1 MVAQMSLI
9 KDISVDT
16 NEGKEVSVRG
26 WVYRIRSSGK
36 LAFIVLRDSS
46 GIIQMLSSTR
56 ALTEEQHKELS
67 ALTVESSL
75 EVTGILHKDNR
86 AATGYEIEIKSF
98 RIYQRNENF
107 PISKDLGEE
116 FLLDNRHLW
125 LRSREFTAMMK
136 IRSTI
141 FKAFSDFYY
150 QEGYYQVQPP
160 IMVST
165 ATEGGSTLFKVP
177 FFGDTVSLS
186 QSSQFYLETFI
197 FSLEKVFTISP
208 SFRAEKS
215 RTFRHL
221 TEYWHAE
228 AEVAFVENDEM
239 MDIEEK
245 MIDYIVSEVV
255 KNHEEDLKTIG
266 RDIEVLK
273 KMRAPYPRIRYSKLI
288 EMAQEW
294 GMDLKYGD
302 DLGAD
307 EERVITKH
315 FDKPVF
321 ITHFPTELKTFYHMP
336 DPENPKEIL
345 CHDLLAP
352 EGYGE
357 VVGGGERIW
366 DLELLENRMK
376 ESNLPKEDYYWY
388 LDLRKYGSIPH
399 SGFGL
404 GLDRLS
410 MWIMHLD
417 NIKEAIPYPRT
428 IRRTK
433 P

>member
-1 MVAQMSLI
+1 MSHI
-9 KDISVDT
+9 VEISTDSLD
-16 NEGKEVSVRG
+16 GKEVSVRG

-36 LAFIVLRDSS
+36 LTFIVLRDST

-56 ALTEEQHKELS
+56 SLSEEQHKELS
-67 ALTVESSL
+67 ALTIESSL
-75 EVTGILHKDNR
+75 EATGILHKDQR
-86 AATGYEIEIKSF
+86 ATTGYEIEIKNF
-98 RIYQRNENF
+98 KVYQRNDNF
-107 PISKDLGEE
+107 PVSKDLGEE
-116 FLLDNRHLW
+116 FMLDNRHLW

-136 IRSTI
+136 VRSTV
-141 FKAFSDFYY
+141 FNAFADFYNRN
-150 QEGYYQVQPP
+150 GYYQVQPP

-177 FFGDTVSLS
+177 FFGEEVSLS

-197 FSLEKVFTISP
+197 FSLEKVYTISP

-228 AEVAFVENDEM
+228 AEVAWIHNDEM
-239 MDIEEK
+239 MEIEER
-245 MIDYIVSEVV
+245 MIEYIVEQVV
-255 KNHEEDLKTIG
+255 KHHEEELKILG
-266 RDIEVLK
+266 RDIELLRK
-273 KMRAPYPRIRYSKLI
+273 IKAPFPRIRYSKLM
-288 EMAQEW
+288 EMAKKEW
-294 GMDLKYGD
+294 GLDLKYGD

-307 EERVITKH
+307 EERAITVH

-321 ITHFPTELKTFYHMP
+321 VTHFPTELKTFYHLP
-336 DPENPKEIL
+336 DPENPSEIL

-357 VVGGGERIW
+357 IIGGGERIW
-366 DLELLENRMK
+366 DLAQLEKRM
-376 ESNLPKEDYYWY
+376 EEYNLPKDDYYWY
-388 LDLRKYGSIPH
+388 LDLRKYGSVPH

-404 GLDRLS
+404 GLDRLC
-410 MWIMHLD
+410 MWIMKLS

-428 IRRTK
+428 VRRTR

>member
-1 MVAQMSLI
+1 MQSI
-9 KDISVDT
+9 KDVLNRESV
-16 NEGKEVSVRG
+16 GKTVHLRG
-26 WVYRIRSSGK
+26 WVYRVRTSGK
-36 LAFIVLRDSS
+36 LTFIILRDSS
-46 GIIQMLSSTR
+46 GMVQLLSSVR
-56 ALTEEQHKELS
+56 LLKEDEHKELS
-67 ALTVESSL
+67 SLVIESSM
-75 EVTGILHKDNR
+75 EATGVIREDKR
-86 AATGYEIEIKSF
+86 AVTGYEVEISSYK
-98 RIYQRNENF
+98 IYQRNDNF
-107 PISKDLGEE
+107 PISRDLGEE

-125 LRSREFTAMMK
+125 LRSREFSAVLK

-141 FKAFSDFYY
+141 FKAFTDFYY
-150 QEGYYQVQPP
+150 ENGFYQVQPP

-177 FFGDTVSLS
+177 FFGDEVSLS

-197 FSLEKVFTISP
+197 FSLEKVFTIAP

-215 RTFRHL
+215 RTRRHL

-228 AEVAFVENDEM
+228 AEVAWADNEGM
-239 MDIEEK
+239 MEIEEK
-245 MIDYIVSEVV
+245 MIEYVVSSVV
-255 KNHEEDLKTIG
+255 RENEEELKLLG
-266 RDIEVLK
+266 RDVELLK
-273 KMRAPYPRIRYSKLI
+273 NIKAPFPRIRYGRLM

-294 GMDLKYGD
+294 GLNLKYGD

-307 EERVITKH
+307 EEREITIH
-315 FDKPVF
+315 FDKPIFV
-321 ITHFPTELKTFYHMP
+321 THYPSSLKTFYHRP
-336 DPENPKEIL
+336 DPDNPEEIL

-357 VVGGGERIW
+357 IIGGGERIW
-366 DLELLENRMK
+366 DLALLQKRMADY
-376 ESNLPKEDYYWY
+376 NLNSEDYYWY

-404 GLDRLS
+404 GLDRLA

-417 NIKEAIPYPRT
+417 NIREAIPFPRT

>member
-1 MVAQMSLI
+1 MSYI
-9 KDISVDT
+9 NEISTDSMD
-16 NEGKEVSVRG
+16 GKEVSVRG

-36 LAFIVLRDSS
+36 LTFIVLRDST

-56 ALTEEQHKELS
+56 SLNEEQHKELS
-67 ALTVESSL
+67 SLTIESSL
-75 EVTGILHKDNR
+75 EVTGILHRDQR
-86 AATGYEIEIKSF
+86 AATGFEIEIRDFKVF
-98 RIYQRNENF
+98 QRNDNF
-107 PISKDLGEE
+107 PVSKDLGEE
-116 FLLDNRHLW
+116 FMLDNRHLW

-136 IRSTI
+136 IRSTV
-141 FKAFSDFYY
+141 FNAFADFYNKN
-150 QEGYYQVQPP
+150 GYYQVQPP

-177 FFGDTVSLS
+177 FFGEEVSLS

-197 FSLEKVFTISP
+197 FSLEKVYTISP

-228 AEVAFVENDEM
+228 AEVAWIHNDEM
-239 MDIEEK
+239 MDIEER
-245 MIDYIVSEVV
+245 MIEYIVSEVV
-255 KNHEEDLKTIG
+255 KHHEEELKILG
-266 RDIEVLK
+266 RDVEVLK
-273 KMRAPYPRIRYSKLI
+273 KIKAPFPRIRYAELMDK
-288 EMAQEW
+288 AKKEW
-294 GMDLKYGD
+294 GLDLKYGD

-307 EERVITKH
+307 EERAITVH

-321 ITHFPTELKTFYHMP
+321 VTHFPTELKTFYHLP

-357 VVGGGERIW
+357 IIGGGERIW
-366 DLELLENRMK
+366 NLAQLEKRM
-376 ESNLPKEDYYWY
+376 EEYNLPKDDYYWY
-388 LDLRKYGSIPH
+388 LDLRKYGSVPH

-404 GLDRLS
+404 GLDRLC
-410 MWIMHLD
+410 MWIMKLS

-428 IRRTK
+428 VRRTR

>member
-1 MVAQMSLI
+1 MVAPMSQI
-9 KDISVDT
+9 RDISIDSF
-16 NEGKEVSVRG
+16 EGKEVTVRG

-36 LAFIVLRDSS
+36 LTFIVLRDSS

-56 ALTEEQHKELS
+56 SLNDEQHKELS
-67 ALTVESSL
+67 SLTVESSL
-75 EVTGILHKDNR
+75 EVSGILHKDGR
-86 AATGYEIEIKSF
+86 AATGYEIEIKGY

-141 FKAFSDFYY
+141 FKAFADFYY
-150 QEGYYQVQPP
+150 NNGYYQVQPP

-197 FSLEKVFTISP
+197 FSLEKVFTIAP

-228 AEVAFVENDEM
+228 AEVAFVENEEM
-239 MDIEEK
+239 MEIEEK
-245 MIDYIVSEVV
+245 MIEYIVSEVV
-255 KNHEEDLKTIG
+255 KNHEDDLATIG

-273 KMRAPYPRIRYSKLI
+273 KMKAPFPRIRYSKLI
-288 EMAQEW
+288 EMSQEW
-294 GMDLKYGD
+294 GLDLKYGD

-307 EERVITKH
+307 EERAITKH
-315 FDKPVF
+315 FEKPVF

-357 VVGGGERIW
+357 IVGGGERIW

-376 ESNLPKEDYYWY
+376 EFNLPKEDYYWY
-388 LDLRKYGSIPH
+388 TDLRKYGSIPH

>member
-1 MVAQMSLI
+1 MSHI
-9 KDISVDT
+9 VEISTDSLD
-16 NEGKEVSVRG
+16 GKEVSVRG

-36 LAFIVLRDSS
+36 LTFIVLRDST

-56 ALTEEQHKELS
+56 SLSEEQHKELS
-67 ALTVESSL
+67 ALTIESSL
-75 EVTGILHKDNR
+75 EATGILHKDQR
-86 AATGYEIEIKSF
+86 ATTGYEIEIKNF
-98 RIYQRNENF
+98 KVYQRNDNF
-107 PISKDLGEE
+107 PVSKDLGEE
-116 FLLDNRHLW
+116 FMLDNRHLW

-136 IRSTI
+136 VRSTV
-141 FKAFSDFYY
+141 FNAFADFYNRN
-150 QEGYYQVQPP
+150 GYYQVQPP

-177 FFGDTVSLS
+177 FFGEEVSLS

-197 FSLEKVFTISP
+197 FSLEKVYTISP

-228 AEVAFVENDEM
+228 AEVAWIHNDEM
-239 MDIEEK
+239 MEIEER
-245 MIDYIVSEVV
+245 MIEYIVEQVV
-255 KNHEEDLKTIG
+255 KHHEEELKILG
-266 RDIEVLK
+266 RDIELLK
-273 KMRAPYPRIRYSKLI
+273 KIKAPFPRIRYSKLM
-288 EMAQEW
+288 EMAKKEW
-294 GMDLKYGD
+294 GLDLKYGD

-307 EERVITKH
+307 EERAITVH

-321 ITHFPTELKTFYHMP
+321 VTHFPTELKTFYHLP
-336 DPENPKEIL
+336 DPENPSEIL

-357 VVGGGERIW
+357 IIGGGERIW
-366 DLELLENRMK
+366 DLAQLEKRM
-376 ESNLPKEDYYWY
+376 EEYNLPKDDYYWY
-388 LDLRKYGSIPH
+388 LDLRKYGSVPH

-404 GLDRLS
+404 GLDRLC
-410 MWIMHLD
+410 MWIMKLS

-428 IRRTK
+428 VRRTR

>member
-1 MVAQMSLI
+1 MSH
-9 KDISVDT
+9 ISEISTDSLD
-16 NEGKEVSVRG
+16 GKEVSVRG

-36 LAFIVLRDSS
+36 LTFIVLRDST

-56 ALTEEQHKELS
+56 SLSEEQHKELS
-67 ALTVESSL
+67 ALTIESSL
-75 EVTGILHKDNR
+75 EATGILHKDQR
-86 AATGYEIEIKSF
+86 AATGYEIEIKNF
-98 RIYQRNENF
+98 KVYQRNDNF
-107 PISKDLGEE
+107 PVSKDLGEE
-116 FLLDNRHLW
+116 FMLDNRHLW

-136 IRSTI
+136 IRSTV
-141 FKAFSDFYY
+141 FNAFADFYNKN
-150 QEGYYQVQPP
+150 GYYQVQPP

-177 FFGDTVSLS
+177 FFGEEVSLS

-197 FSLEKVFTISP
+197 FSLEKVYTISP

-228 AEVAFVENDEM
+228 AEVAWIHNEEM
-239 MDIEEK
+239 MEIEEK
-245 MIDYIVSEVV
+245 MIEYIVEQVV
-255 KNHEEDLKTIG
+255 EHHEEELKILG
-266 RDIEVLK
+266 RDIELLK
-273 KMRAPYPRIRYSKLI
+273 KIKAPFPRIRYSKLM
-288 EMAQEW
+288 EMAKKEW
-294 GMDLKYGD
+294 GLDLKYGD

-307 EERVITKH
+307 EERAITVH

-321 ITHFPTELKTFYHMP
+321 VTHFPTELKTFYHLP
-336 DPENPKEIL
+336 DPENPSEIL

-357 VVGGGERIW
+357 IIGGGERIW
-366 DLELLENRMK
+366 DLAQLEKRM
-376 ESNLPKEDYYWY
+376 EEYNLPKDDYYWY
-388 LDLRKYGSIPH
+388 LDLRKYGSVPH

-404 GLDRLS
+404 GLDRLC
-410 MWIMHLD
+410 MWIMKLS

-428 IRRTK
+428 VRRTR

>member
-1 MVAQMSLI
+1 MSQI
-9 KDISVDT
+9 IEIRADSMDGKD
-16 NEGKEVSVRG
+16 VSVRG

-36 LAFIVLRDSS
+36 LTFIVLRDST

-56 ALTEEQHKELS
+56 SLSDEQHKELS
-67 ALTVESSL
+67 SLTIESSL
-75 EVTGILHKDNR
+75 EANGILHKDKR
-86 AATGYEIEIKSF
+86 AATGYEIEIKGF
-98 RIYQRNENF
+98 RVFQRNDNF
-107 PISKDLGEE
+107 PVSKDLGEE
-116 FLLDNRHLW
+116 FMLDNRHLW

-136 IRSTI
+136 IRSTV
-141 FKAFSDFYY
+141 FNAFADFYNKN
-150 QEGYYQVQPP
+150 GYYQVQPP

-177 FFGDTVSLS
+177 FFGEEVSLS

-197 FSLEKVFTISP
+197 FSLEKVYTISP

-228 AEVAFVENDEM
+228 AEVAWIHNEEM

-245 MIDYIVSEVV
+245 MIEYIVAEVV
-255 KNHEEDLKTIG
+255 KHHEEELKILG
-266 RDIEVLK
+266 RDIETLK
-273 KMRAPYPRIRYSKLI
+273 KIKAPFPRIRYAKLM
-288 EMAQEW
+288 EMAKKEW
-294 GMDLKYGD
+294 GLDLKYGD

-307 EERVITKH
+307 EERAITVH

-321 ITHFPTELKTFYHMP
+321 VTHFPTELKTFYHLP
-336 DPENPKEIL
+336 DPENTSEIL

-357 VVGGGERIW
+357 IIGGGERIW
-366 DLELLENRMK
+366 DLAQLEKRM
-376 ESNLPKEDYYWY
+376 EEYNLPKDDYYWY
-388 LDLRKYGSIPH
+388 LDLRKYGSVPH

-404 GLDRLS
+404 GLDRLC
-410 MWIMHLD
+410 MWIMKLS

-428 IRRTK
+428 VRRTR

>member
-1 MVAQMSLI
+1 MSQI
-9 KDISVDT
+9 IEISADSMDGKD
-16 NEGKEVSVRG
+16 VSVRG

-36 LAFIVLRDSS
+36 LTFIVLRDST

-56 ALTEEQHKELS
+56 SLSDEQHKELS
-67 ALTVESSL
+67 SLTIESSL
-75 EVTGILHKDNR
+75 EANGILHKDKR
-86 AATGYEIEIKSF
+86 AATGYEIEIKGF
-98 RIYQRNENF
+98 RVFQRNDNF
-107 PISKDLGEE
+107 PVSKDLGEE
-116 FLLDNRHLW
+116 FMLDNRHLW

-136 IRSTI
+136 IRSTV
-141 FKAFSDFYY
+141 FNAFADFYNKN
-150 QEGYYQVQPP
+150 GYYQVQPP

-177 FFGDTVSLS
+177 FFGEEVSLS

-197 FSLEKVFTISP
+197 FSLEKVYTISP

-228 AEVAFVENDEM
+228 AEVAWIHNEEM

-245 MIDYIVSEVV
+245 MIEYIVAEVV
-255 KNHEEDLKTIG
+255 KHHEEELKILG
-266 RDIEVLK
+266 RDIETLK
-273 KMRAPYPRIRYSKLI
+273 KIKAPFPRIRYAKLM
-288 EMAQEW
+288 EMAKKEW
-294 GMDLKYGD
+294 GLDLKYGD

-307 EERVITKH
+307 EERAITVH

-321 ITHFPTELKTFYHMP
+321 VTHFPTELKTFYHLP
-336 DPENPKEIL
+336 DPENTSEIL

-357 VVGGGERIW
+357 IIGGGERIW
-366 DLELLENRMK
+366 VLAQLEKRM
-376 ESNLPKEDYYWY
+376 EEYNLPKDDYYWY
-388 LDLRKYGSIPH
+388 LDLRKYGSVPH

-404 GLDRLS
+404 GLDRLC
-410 MWIMHLD
+410 MWIMKLS

-428 IRRTK
+428 VRRTR

>member
-1 MVAQMSLI
+1 MSQI
-9 KDISVDT
+9 KEVSADSLD
-16 NEGKEVSVRG
+16 GKEVSVRG

-36 LAFIVLRDSS
+36 LTFIVLRDST

-56 ALTEEQHKELS
+56 SLSEEQHKELS
-67 ALTVESSL
+67 SLTIESSL
-75 EVTGILHKDNR
+75 EATGILHKDQR
-86 AATGYEIEIKSF
+86 AATGYEIEIKNF
-98 RIYQRNENF
+98 RIYQRNDNF
-107 PISKDLGEE
+107 PVSKDLGEE
-116 FLLDNRHLW
+116 FMLDNRHLW

-141 FKAFSDFYY
+141 FNAFAEFYNMN
-150 QEGYYQVQPP
+150 GYYQVQPP

-165 ATEGGSTLFKVP
+165 ATEGDSTLFKVP
-177 FFGDTVSLS
+177 FFGEEVSLS

-197 FSLEKVFTISP
+197 FSLEKVYTISP

-228 AEVAFVENDEM
+228 AEVAWIHNEEM
-239 MDIEEK
+239 MDIEEQ
-245 MIDYIVSEVV
+245 MVEYIVGKVV
-255 KNHEEDLKTIG
+255 KNNEEELKILG

-273 KMRAPYPRIRYSKLI
+273 NIKAPFPRIRYAKLM
-288 EMAQEW
+288 EMAKNEW
-294 GMDLKYGD
+294 GLDLKYGD

-307 EERVITKH
+307 EERAITVH

-321 ITHFPTELKTFYHMP
+321 VTHFPTELKTFYHLP
-336 DPENPKEIL
+336 DPENPSEIL

-357 VVGGGERIW
+357 IIGGGERIW
-366 DLELLENRMK
+366 DLNLLEKRM
-376 ESNLPKEDYYWY
+376 EEYNLPKDDYYWY
-388 LDLRKYGSIPH
+388 LDLRKYGSVPH

-404 GLDRLS
+404 GLDRLC
-410 MWIMHLD
+410 MWIMKLS

-428 IRRTK
+428 VRRTR

>member
-1 MVAQMSLI
+1 MSQI
-9 KDISVDT
+9 IEISADSMDGKD
-16 NEGKEVSVRG
+16 VSVRG

-36 LAFIVLRDSS
+36 LTFIVLRDST

-56 ALTEEQHKELS
+56 SLSDEQHKELS
-67 ALTVESSL
+67 SLTIESSL
-75 EVTGILHKDNR
+75 EANGILHKDKR
-86 AATGYEIEIKSF
+86 AATGYEIEIKGF
-98 RIYQRNENF
+98 RVFQRNDNF
-107 PISKDLGEE
+107 PVSKDLGEE
-116 FLLDNRHLW
+116 FMLDNRHLW

-136 IRSTI
+136 IRSTV
-141 FKAFSDFYY
+141 FNAFADFYNKN
-150 QEGYYQVQPP
+150 GYYQVQPP

-177 FFGDTVSLS
+177 FFGEEVSLS

-197 FSLEKVFTISP
+197 FSLEKVYTISP

-228 AEVAFVENDEM
+228 AEVAWIHNEEM

-245 MIDYIVSEVV
+245 MIEYIVAEVV
-255 KNHEEDLKTIG
+255 KHHEEELKILG
-266 RDIEVLK
+266 RDIETLK
-273 KMRAPYPRIRYSKLI
+273 KIKAPFPRIRYAKLM
-288 EMAQEW
+288 EMAKKEW
-294 GMDLKYGD
+294 GLDLKYGD

-307 EERVITKH
+307 EERAITVH

-321 ITHFPTELKTFYHMP
+321 VTHFPTELKTFYHLP
-336 DPENPKEIL
+336 DPENTSEIL

-357 VVGGGERIW
+357 IIGGGERIW
-366 DLELLENRMK
+366 DLAQLEKRM
-376 ESNLPKEDYYWY
+376 EEYNLPKDDYYWY
-388 LDLRKYGSIPH
+388 LDLRKYGSVPH

-404 GLDRLS
+404 GLDRLC
-410 MWIMHLD
+410 MWIMKLS

-428 IRRTK
+428 VRRTR

>member
-1 MVAQMSLI
+1 MQSI
-9 KDISVDT
+9 KDVLNLESV
-16 NEGKEVSVRG
+16 GKTVHLRG
-26 WVYRIRSSGK
+26 WVYRIRTSGK
-36 LAFIVLRDSS
+36 LTFIILRDSS
-46 GIIQMLSSTR
+46 GMVQLLSSAR
-56 ALTEEQHKELS
+56 SLKEDEHKELS
-67 ALTVESSL
+67 SLVIESSM
-75 EVTGILHKDNR
+75 EATGVIREDKR
-86 AATGYEIEIKSF
+86 AVTGYEVELSSYK
-98 RIYQRNENF
+98 IYQRNDNF
-107 PISKDLGEE
+107 PISRDLGEE

-125 LRSREFTAMMK
+125 LRSREFSAVLK

-141 FKAFSDFYY
+141 FKAFTDFYY
-150 QEGYYQVQPP
+150 ENGFYQVQPP

-177 FFGDTVSLS
+177 FFGDEVSLS

-197 FSLEKVFTISP
+197 FSLEKVFTIAP
-208 SFRAEKS
+208 SLRAEKS
-215 RTFRHL
+215 RTRRHL

-228 AEVAFVENDEM
+228 AEVAWVDNEGM
-239 MDIEEK
+239 MEIEER
-245 MIDYIVSEVV
+245 MIEYVVSSVV
-255 KNHEEDLKTIG
+255 RENEEELRLLG
-266 RDIEVLK
+266 RDVEFLK
-273 KMRAPYPRIRYSKLI
+273 NIKAPFPRIRYSRLM

-294 GMDLKYGD
+294 GLNLKYGD

-307 EERVITKH
+307 EEREITVH

-321 ITHFPTELKTFYHMP
+321 VTHYPSSLKTFYHRP
-336 DPENPKEIL
+336 DPDNPDEIL

-357 VVGGGERIW
+357 IIGGGERIW
-366 DLELLENRMK
+366 DLDLLQKRMVDY
-376 ESNLPKEDYYWY
+376 NLNTEDYYWY

-404 GLDRLS
+404 GLDRLA

-417 NIKEAIPYPRT
+417 NIREAIPFPRT

>member
-1 MVAQMSLI
+1 MSHI
-9 KDISVDT
+9 VEISTDSLD
-16 NEGKEVSVRG
+16 GKEVSVRG

-36 LAFIVLRDSS
+36 LTFIVLRDST

-56 ALTEEQHKELS
+56 SLSEEQHKELS
-67 ALTVESSL
+67 ALTIESSL
-75 EVTGILHKDNR
+75 EATGILHKDQR
-86 AATGYEIEIKSF
+86 ATTGYEIEIKNF
-98 RIYQRNENF
+98 KVYQRNDNF
-107 PISKDLGEE
+107 PVSKDLGEE
-116 FLLDNRHLW
+116 FMLDNRHLW

-136 IRSTI
+136 VRSTV
-141 FKAFSDFYY
+141 FNAFADFYNRN
-150 QEGYYQVQPP
+150 GYYQVQPP

-177 FFGDTVSLS
+177 FFGEEVSLS

-197 FSLEKVFTISP
+197 FSLEKVYTISP

-228 AEVAFVENDEM
+228 AEVAWIHNDEM
-239 MDIEEK
+239 MEIEER
-245 MIDYIVSEVV
+245 MIEYIVGQVV
-255 KNHEEDLKTIG
+255 KHHEEELKILG
-266 RDIEVLK
+266 RDIELLRK
-273 KMRAPYPRIRYSKLI
+273 IKAPFPRIRYSKLM
-288 EMAQEW
+288 EMAKKEW
-294 GMDLKYGD
+294 GLDLKYGD

-307 EERVITKH
+307 EERAITVH

-321 ITHFPTELKTFYHMP
+321 VTHFPTELKTFYHLP
-336 DPENPKEIL
+336 DPENPSEIL

-357 VVGGGERIW
+357 IIGGGERIW
-366 DLELLENRMK
+366 DLAQLEKRM
-376 ESNLPKEDYYWY
+376 EEYNLPKDDYYWY
-388 LDLRKYGSIPH
+388 LDLRKYGSVPH

-404 GLDRLS
+404 GLDRLC
-410 MWIMHLD
+410 MWIMKLS

-428 IRRTK
+428 VRRTR

>member
-1 MVAQMSLI
+1 MSLI
-9 KDISVDT
+9 SEVSIDS

-36 LAFIVLRDSS
+36 LTFIVLRDSS

-56 ALTEEQHKELS
+56 SLNEEQHKELS
-67 ALTVESSL
+67 ALTIESSL
-75 EVTGILHKDNR
+75 EVTGVLHKDNR
-86 AATGYEIEIKSF
+86 AATGYEIEIREFK
-98 RIYQRNENF
+98 IYQRNDSF

-150 QEGYYQVQPP
+150 NNGYYQVQPP

-177 FFGDTVSLS
+177 FFGEEVSLS

-228 AEVAFVENDEM
+228 AEVAWVENEGM

-245 MIDYIVSEVV
+245 MIEYIVSEVV
-255 KNHEEDLKTIG
+255 RNHEEDLKIIG
-266 RDIEVLK
+266 RDIEILK
-273 KMRAPYPRIRYSKLI
+273 KFKAPFPRIRYAKLM
-288 EMAQEW
+288 EMAKEW
-294 GMDLKYGD
+294 GLDLKYGD
-302 DLGAD
+302 DLGAE
-307 EERVITKH
+307 EERAITKH
-315 FDKPVF
+315 FEKPVF
-321 ITHFPTELKTFYHMP
+321 VTHFPTELKTFYHMP

-357 VVGGGERIW
+357 IIGGGERIW
-366 DLELLENRMK
+366 DLDLLEKRMS
-376 ESNLPKEDYYWY
+376 EYNLPRDDYYWY

-428 IRRTK
+428 IRRTR

>member
-1 MVAQMSLI
+1 MSQI
-9 KDISVDT
+9 KEVSADSLD
-16 NEGKEVSVRG
+16 GKEVSVRG

-36 LAFIVLRDSS
+36 LTFIVLRDST

-56 ALTEEQHKELS
+56 SLSEEQHKELS
-67 ALTVESSL
+67 SLTIESSL
-75 EVTGILHKDNR
+75 EATGILHKDQR
-86 AATGYEIEIKSF
+86 AATGYEIEIKNF
-98 RIYQRNENF
+98 RIYQRNDNF
-107 PISKDLGEE
+107 PVSKDLGEE
-116 FLLDNRHLW
+116 FMLDNRHLW

-141 FKAFSDFYY
+141 FNAFAEFYNMN
-150 QEGYYQVQPP
+150 GYYQVQPP

-177 FFGDTVSLS
+177 FFGEEVSLS

-197 FSLEKVFTISP
+197 FSLEKVYTISP

-228 AEVAFVENDEM
+228 AEVAWIHNEEM
-239 MDIEEK
+239 MDIEEQ
-245 MIDYIVSEVV
+245 MVEYIVGKVV
-255 KNHEEDLKTIG
+255 KNNEEELKILG

-273 KMRAPYPRIRYSKLI
+273 NIKAPFPRIRYAKLM
-288 EMAQEW
+288 EMAKNEW
-294 GMDLKYGD
+294 GLDLKYGD

-307 EERVITKH
+307 EERAITVH

-321 ITHFPTELKTFYHMP
+321 VTHFPTELKTFYHLP
-336 DPENPKEIL
+336 DPENPSEIL

-357 VVGGGERIW
+357 IIGGGERIW
-366 DLELLENRMK
+366 DLNLLEKRM
-376 ESNLPKEDYYWY
+376 EEYNLPKDDYYWY
-388 LDLRKYGSIPH
+388 LDLRKYGSVPH

-404 GLDRLS
+404 GLDRLC
-410 MWIMHLD
+410 MWIMKLS

-428 IRRTK
+428 VRRTR

>member
-1 MVAQMSLI
+1 MSH
-9 KDISVDT
+9 ISEISTDSLD
-16 NEGKEVSVRG
+16 GKEVSVRG

-36 LAFIVLRDSS
+36 LTFIVLRDST

-56 ALTEEQHKELS
+56 SLSEEQHKELS
-67 ALTVESSL
+67 ALTIESSL
-75 EVTGILHKDNR
+75 EATGILHKDQR
-86 AATGYEIEIKSF
+86 AATGYEIEIKNF
-98 RIYQRNENF
+98 KVYQRNDNF
-107 PISKDLGEE
+107 PVSKDLGEE
-116 FLLDNRHLW
+116 FMLDNRHLW

-136 IRSTI
+136 IRSTV
-141 FKAFSDFYY
+141 FNAFADFYNKN
-150 QEGYYQVQPP
+150 GYYQVQPP

-177 FFGDTVSLS
+177 FFGEEVSLS

-197 FSLEKVFTISP
+197 FSLEKVYTISP

-228 AEVAFVENDEM
+228 AEVAWIHNEEM
-239 MDIEEK
+239 MEIEEK
-245 MIDYIVSEVV
+245 MIEYIVEQVV
-255 KNHEEDLKTIG
+255 EHHEEELKILG
-266 RDIEVLK
+266 RDIELLK
-273 KMRAPYPRIRYSKLI
+273 KIKAPFPRISYSKLM
-288 EMAQEW
+288 EMAKKEW
-294 GMDLKYGD
+294 GLDLKYGD

-307 EERVITKH
+307 EERAITVH

-321 ITHFPTELKTFYHMP
+321 VTHFPTELKTFYHLP
-336 DPENPKEIL
+336 DPENPSEIL

-357 VVGGGERIW
+357 IIGGGERIW
-366 DLELLENRMK
+366 DLAQLEKRM
-376 ESNLPKEDYYWY
+376 EEYNLPKDDYYWY
-388 LDLRKYGSIPH
+388 LDLRKYGSVPH

-404 GLDRLS
+404 GLDRLC
-410 MWIMHLD
+410 MWIMKLS

-428 IRRTK
+428 VRRTR

>member
-1 MVAQMSLI
+1 MQSI
-9 KDISVDT
+9 KDVLNLESV
-16 NEGKEVSVRG
+16 GKTVHLRG
-26 WVYRIRSSGK
+26 WVYRIRTSGK
-36 LAFIVLRDSS
+36 LTFIILRDSS
-46 GIIQMLSSTR
+46 GMVQLLSSAR
-56 ALTEEQHKELS
+56 SLKEDEHKELS
-67 ALTVESSL
+67 SLVIESSM
-75 EVTGILHKDNR
+75 EATGVIREDKR
-86 AATGYEIEIKSF
+86 AVTGYEVELSSYK
-98 RIYQRNENF
+98 IYQRNDNF
-107 PISKDLGEE
+107 PISRDLGEE

-125 LRSREFTAMMK
+125 LRSREFSAVLK

-141 FKAFSDFYY
+141 FKAFTDFYY
-150 QEGYYQVQPP
+150 ENGFYQVQPP

-177 FFGDTVSLS
+177 FFGDEVSLS

-197 FSLEKVFTISP
+197 FSLEKVFTIAP

-215 RTFRHL
+215 RTRRHL

-228 AEVAFVENDEM
+228 AEVAWVDNEGM
-239 MDIEEK
+239 MEIEER
-245 MIDYIVSEVV
+245 MIEYVVSSVV
-255 KNHEEDLKTIG
+255 RENEEELKLLG
-266 RDIEVLK
+266 RDVEFLK
-273 KMRAPYPRIRYSKLI
+273 NIKAPFPRIRYGRLM

-294 GMDLKYGD
+294 GLNLKYGD

-307 EERVITKH
+307 EEREITVH

-321 ITHFPTELKTFYHMP
+321 VTHYPSSLKTFYHRP
-336 DPENPKEIL
+336 DPDNPDEIL

-357 VVGGGERIW
+357 IIGGGERIW
-366 DLELLENRMK
+366 DLDLLQKRMVDY
-376 ESNLPKEDYYWY
+376 NLNTEDYYWY

-404 GLDRLS
+404 GLDRLA

-417 NIKEAIPYPRT
+417 NIREAIPFPRT